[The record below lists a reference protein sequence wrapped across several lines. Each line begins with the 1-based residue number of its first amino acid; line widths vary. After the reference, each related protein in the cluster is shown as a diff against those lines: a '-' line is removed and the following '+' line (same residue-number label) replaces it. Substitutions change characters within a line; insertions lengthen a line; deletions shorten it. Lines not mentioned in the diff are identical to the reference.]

1 MQRNEEVEAFV
12 ATVLDAIRRGD
23 ADAAGASLSSE
34 LTSTIGTD
42 ELEWWDGY
50 DASEK
55 AFRAQLEASGGLP
68 IQADEVRGYALEGV
82 GWFEIRGSLPVGE
95 SGSVGLRMTGVLRQE
110 PDGWR
115 FLQMHASTGPP
126 NADLGMEGLPV

>member
-1 MQRNEEVEAFV
+1 MQRNEEVEAVV

-23 ADAAGASLSSE
+23 AEVAATSLSSE

-42 ELEWWDGY
+42 DLEWWDGY
-50 DASEK
+50 DASKK
-55 AFRAQLEASGGLP
+55 AIRAQLEASGGLP
-68 IQADEVRGYALEGV
+68 IKADEVRGYAVEGL
-82 GWFEIRGSLPVGE
+82 GWFEIRGSLPVDE
-95 SGSVGLRMTGVLRQE
+95 SRSVGLRMTGVVRRE

-115 FLQMHASTGPP
+115 IVQMHASTGTP